1 MNKKLNP
8 NFSLKK
14 LLLSA
19 LVAGPLAIL
28 PAPLWA
34 LPSTAATN
42 LTTSSTSITY
52 SGVLDGVAAGALNIT
67 APDKSILTWQAFN
80 INAADTINYLLPSTT
95 ASVLN
100 NVAGGAASTIAGA
113 INSNG
118 NVYVLNP
125 AGIVISQTAQII
137 TGGFYASTVAEPS
150 SFFTTTGTLN
160 FTGSATADVVVQSD
174 GQVTAGQVASIQAL
188 GTGNKITLAGR
199 SVLVEGA
206 NLFGNVTL
214 QSAATGKVNLAQTS
228 DTVGRAQAGGAVN
241 INQAAGSGGNL
252 TIVSNGGTVS
262 LTGTPLAVSDGGVVP
277 VAGPAVSVNATGG
290 LVVGSILLAPSI
302 VLGYAIKA
310 AEKEDRLNG
319 N

>member
-42 LTTSSTSITY
+42 LTTSSTSITF
-52 SGVLDGVAAGALNIT
+52 SGVVDGSGTTGSLNIT

-100 NVAGGAASTIAGA
+100 NVAGGAASTISGA

-160 FTGSATADVVVQSD
+160 FTGSATTDVVVQSD
-174 GQVTAGQVASIQAL
+174 GQVTSGQVASIQAL

-206 NLFGNVTL
+206 TFYGNVTL
-214 QSAATGKVNLAQTS
+214 QSASTGKVNLAQTS
-228 DTVGRAQAGGAVN
+228 TPNTTFNPDGTVLAVNTNPAGGAVN
-241 INQAAGSGGNL
+241 ILQAAGSGGNL
-252 TIVSNGGTVS
+252 TIVSNGGT
-262 LTGTPLAVSDGGVVP
+262 
-277 VAGPAVSVNATGG
+277 
-290 LVVGSILLAPSI
+290 
-302 VLGYAIKA
+302 
-310 AEKEDRLNG
+310 
-319 N
+319 

>member
-42 LTTSSTSITY
+42 LTTSSTSITF
-52 SGVLDGVAAGALNIT
+52 SGVLDGVAPGALNIT
-67 APDKSILTWQAFN
+67 APDKSILTWQNFG

-125 AGIVISQTAQII
+125 AGIVISQTSAPV
-137 TGGFYASTVAEPS
+137 TRLPS
-150 SFFTTTGTLN
+150 P
-160 FTGSATADVVVQSD
+160 V
-174 GQVTAGQVASIQAL
+174 
-188 GTGNKITLAGR
+188 
-199 SVLVEGA
+199 
-206 NLFGNVTL
+206 
-214 QSAATGKVNLAQTS
+214 
-228 DTVGRAQAGGAVN
+228 
-241 INQAAGSGGNL
+241 
-252 TIVSNGGTVS
+252 
-262 LTGTPLAVSDGGVVP
+262 AVSSSKVRTSSVMSRCSPLPPGRLIWLR
-277 VAGPAVSVNATGG
+277 PATRLAALKRVEQLISVRQP
-290 LVVGSILLAPSI
+290 APA
-302 VLGYAIKA
+302 AI
-310 AEKEDRLNG
+310 
-319 N
+319 